1 MKALLLAALAATAAP
16 AAAAKVLVAPYAGII
31 TPVAAE
37 FLTQALDRA
46 ATGGFEAVV
55 IELDTPGG
63 LDPSMRTIVQ
73 AIMTSKVPV
82 VVYVAPSGARAASAG
97 AFITMA
103 AHVAAMAPGTNIG
116 AAHPIALPG
125 MGGGDR
131 GKKEDAPHD
140 KVMEGKMANDAA
152 AYLRSIAKE
161 RGRNEEWAA
170 RAVLESASIPVVE
183 AVEKKVVDLQ
193 ASSLEELLRALEGR
207 KLAGFPKP
215 LKLAGAIIERHE
227 MTRRQ
232 RWLATL
238 ADPNI
243 AMILMSLGAA
253 GLFIELYSPGL
264 ILPGV
269 VGAVCLVLAF
279 YSFQTLSASYAG
291 VLLIALGLIFYLLE
305 VKITS
310 FGLLALSG
318 TASLLLGALMLFQDQ
333 SIGGIRIAWSVLG
346 TTIGGLLGLTAIASA
361 LVVQAHRRRRETGQ
375 EAMIGARAEAVT
387 AIAPKGK
394 VRLGSEIWDA
404 VSAGDAVAEGAT
416 VVIESV
422 DGLTLRVRPQ
432 R

>member
-1 MKALLLAALAATAAP
+1 MQALLLAALVASAAP
-16 AAAAKVLVAPYAGII
+16 AAPPKVLVAPYAGII

-37 FLTQALDRA
+37 FLTEALAKA
-46 ATGGFEAVV
+46 ANGGFDAAV

-116 AAHPIALPG
+116 AAHPVALPG
-125 MGGGDR
+125 MGGGER
-131 GKKEDAPHD
+131 GKKEEAPRD
-140 KVMEGKMANDAA
+140 KIMEGKMANDAA
-152 AYLRSIAKE
+152 AYLRSIARE

-170 RAVLESASIPVVE
+170 KAVLESASIPVVE

-193 ASSLEELLRALEGR
+193 AASLDELLRVLEGR

-215 LKLAGAIIERHE
+215 LRLAGAAIERHE

-318 TASLLLGALMLFQDQ
+318 TASLLLGALMLFQNS
-333 SIGGIRIAWSVLG
+333 SIGGVQVAWSVLV
-346 TTIGGLLGLTAIASA
+346 TTVGGLLGLTAIASA
-361 LVVQAHRRRRETGQ
+361 LVLQAHRRRQEAGT
-375 EAMIGARAEAVT
+375 EAMIGMKAEVVAT
-387 AIAPKGK
+387 LSPKGK
-394 VRLGSEIWDA
+394 VRLGSELWDA
-404 VSAGDAVAEGAT
+404 VTSGVTVVEGAT
-416 VVIESV
+416 VIIEAV
-422 DGLTLRVRPQ
+422 DGLTLRVRPES
-432 R
+432 